1 MKEETKS
8 LWSSQACL
16 CQEALYP
23 LPWTVLIIG
32 VPKHKE
38 REWKAEKQL
47 KEYSL
52 KLHENYKPSDPIVQ
66 KQLNKVKAQKIKENY
81 TRAHSI

>member
-1 MKEETKS
+1 MSTLTTSVQYILEVVASAMK
-8 LWSSQACL
+8 
-16 CQEALYP
+16 QE
-23 LPWTVLIIG
+23 
-32 VPKHKE
+32 KE
-38 REWKAEKQL
+38 L